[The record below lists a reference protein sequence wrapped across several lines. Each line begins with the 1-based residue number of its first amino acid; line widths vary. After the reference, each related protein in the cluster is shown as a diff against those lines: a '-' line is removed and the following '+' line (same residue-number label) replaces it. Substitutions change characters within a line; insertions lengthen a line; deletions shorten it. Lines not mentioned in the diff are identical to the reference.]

1 MKLPKTR
8 RRYCPKCRRH
18 TVHTISLAKKK
29 ERGSL
34 KHGSIKRARKRGL
47 GRGYGNLGKWG
58 SKPAISKFKRA
69 GAKISKHQDLRF
81 KCKECGKT
89 STIKKAKRA
98 KKIEFK

>member
-8 RRYCPKCRRH
+8 KRYCPKCKKH
-18 TVHTISLAKKK
+18 TLQTISLAKKK

-34 KHGSIKRARKRGL
+34 KKGSLKRARKRGL
-47 GRGYGNLGKWG
+47 GRGFGNLGKWG
-58 SKPAISKFKRA
+58 SKPAISKWKRA

-89 STIKKAKRA
+89 SVIKKAKRA